1 MNLRMTPTEKKL
13 VHRALV
19 ILGVFTLITIIT
31 GLTAMALTRRHQKM
45 VVPRI
50 LGMDQAQAKSELE
63 SKNLKL
69 VVARY
74 QTDEHVPAGLVSFQE
89 PKANAYVPQGSPV
102 SVAIS
107 KGQPKVLVPLVIGL
121 SSAEAQITLA
131 GNRLRVGRESL
142 MTSNEAKDTVLAQ
155 VPDAKEIVDSFTEVN
170 LLVSMGP
177 TTAAFVMPDLK
188 NQPLEKAFKAL
199 RPAGI
204 TIEKIKSE
212 VHDDLESETVL
223 SQTPPTGTKIQNKDN
238 VSFVVSAKSS
248 DGSAKPRYAKVIYDM
263 PEGTPK
269 RLQIDVFDATGTR
282 TIYNKMESPKNHIE
296 LDVTVTGKA
305 SAQVYLNQEFTKE
318 IPIE

>member
-1 MNLRMTPTEKKL
+1 MNPRMTPTEKKL

-19 ILGVFTLITIIT
+19 ILGVFTLITIVA

-45 VVPRI
+45 IVPRV
-50 LGMDQAQAKSELE
+50 LGMDQAAAKSELE

-69 VVARY
+69 AIARY
-74 QTDEHVPAGLVSFQE
+74 QTDEHVPAGLVSFQD
-89 PKANAYVPQGSPV
+89 PKANAYMPQGSPV
-102 SVAIS
+102 SVTIS
-107 KGQPKVLVPLVIGL
+107 KGQPKVLVPLVVGL

-142 MTSNEAKDTVLAQ
+142 MTSNEPKDTVLAQ
-155 VPDAKEIVDSFTEVN
+155 VPDTKEVVDSFNEVN

-177 TTAAFVMPDLK
+177 TTAAYVMPDLK
-188 NQPLEKAFKAL
+188 NQALEKAFKAL

-212 VHDDLESETVL
+212 VHDDMESETIL
-223 SQTPPTGTKIQNKDN
+223 SQTPPGGTKIQNKDA
-238 VSFVVSAKSS
+238 VSFVVSAKSTGES
-248 DGSAKPRYAKVIYDM
+248 SKPRYAKVNYDM

-269 RLQIDVFDATGTR
+269 RLQIDVFDSTGTR

-305 SAQVYLNQEFTKE
+305 SAQVYLNQEFEKE